1 MATQTTEPSYEPST
15 QGESHLWDH
24 VHVLLRRRRLVG
36 AVFAAIVALATLR
49 TLLTKP
55 VYEGTA
61 QLLIEKQNPNVL
73 NFQGVTEERAGTGID
88 DYYQTQYKLL
98 QSRSLAR
105 RVIEQLG
112 LLNDPEYGGPR
123 DKAQIDA
130 ILAQPP
136 GQSPELEG
144 AITAF
149 LLHTS
154 VQPIRNS
161 RLVNV
166 SVTSG
171 RADLAANTTNAL
183 ALLYI
188 QQSLDLR
195 FETSSEAGQWLG
207 TQIEEQRK
215 KAETADLRLQEL
227 KRQEGLVNIEERRTL
242 LDQRLK
248 ELGTALNERKTERL
262 QKEALWRQMA
272 SAPNPEE
279 LPGVMQS
286 GVVQSL
292 RIELASLE
300 RQQAQLLERYL
311 DQHPEV
317 VKVRNQIQDTRNKI
331 RGEAQRVVRAAEN
344 DYKAAAAQEASV
356 ASALESAKQETLQLG
371 VRAVSY
377 DTQKREVDA
386 ARQVL
391 DSLMS
396 RSKQTD
402 VASELKSTNIRVVD
416 AAVVPE
422 SPVRPKKLR
431 DIFLGILLG
440 AFLSVGAAFF
450 LEYLDN
456 TLKTPD
462 DVRLH
467 LGAPLLGVV
476 PELTEA
482 QHPNLVILN
491 NDLDQR
497 FVEGYRVIRTAL
509 NYSWSEPGSRIIT
522 VTSTAPGEGK
532 TLTAVN
538 LALTLAA
545 QEGRTLLIDAD
556 LRKPTTQSLVRA
568 RRTPGLSDVLVGK
581 AKASEAIQTK
591 LKETDLA
598 YLSSGTHV
606 PSPADLL
613 TNRTMRGLLEGLRK
627 FYDWIIVDTPPVGAV
642 SEPLILAPLTDGVVV
657 VTGAE
662 MVPRK
667 AVLHTLERIHD
678 TGARILGVVLN
689 RARVDKHSYYY
700 SHYYGHYYGSDY
712 GSQSHKSAGRN
723 QGAAASKTAG
733 DGKVARDGKVANING
748 TRARA

>member
-1 MATQTTEPSYEPST
+1 MTTPTTEPSYAPAP
-15 QGESHLWDH
+15 QGESHLWDY
-24 VHVLLRRRRLVG
+24 VYVLVRRRRVVV
-36 AVFAAIVALATLR
+36 AVFATIVALATLR

-73 NFQGVTEERAGTGID
+73 NFQGVTEERGGTGID

-105 RVIEQLG
+105 RVIENLN
-112 LLNDPEYGGPR
+112 LLSDPEYGGPR
-123 DKAQIDA
+123 DTTQIEA

-144 AITAF
+144 AISA
-149 LLHTS
+149 LLLRTS
-154 VQPIRNS
+154 VKPIRNS

-171 RADLAANTTNAL
+171 RPPLAATATNSL
-183 ALLYI
+183 AHLYI

-195 FETSSEAGQWLG
+195 SETSSEAGQWLG
-207 TQIEEQRK
+207 GQIDEQRK
-215 KAETADLRLQEL
+215 KAEAADQRLQTL

-272 SAPNPEE
+272 SAANPEE
-279 LPGVMQS
+279 LPEVMRS
-286 GVVQSL
+286 GFVQNL
-292 RIELASLE
+292 RIELANLE

-317 VKVRNQIQDTRNKI
+317 VKVRNQIQDTRGKI
-331 RGEAQRVVRAAEN
+331 RGEAQRVIRAAEN
-344 DYKAAAAQEASV
+344 DYKAAAAQENSV
-356 ASALESAKQETLQLG
+356 SSALESAKQEALQLAAK
-371 VRAVSY
+371 AVSY
-377 DTQKREVDA
+377 DSQKREVNA
-386 ARQVL
+386 ALQVL
-391 DSLMS
+391 DGLMS

-416 AAVVPE
+416 PAVVPDN
-422 SPVRPKKLR
+422 PIRPRKLR
-431 DIFLGILLG
+431 DIALGILLG
-440 AFLSVGAAFF
+440 AFLSIGLAFF

-462 DVRLH
+462 DVRQY

-476 PELTEA
+476 PELTGD
-482 QHPNLVILN
+482 QHPNLVVLN
-491 NDLDQR
+491 ADLDQR
-497 FVEGYRVIRTAL
+497 FIEGYRVVRTAL
-509 NYSWSEPGSRIIT
+509 NYSWSEPGARVIAI
-522 VTSTAPGEGK
+522 TSTAPGEGK

-556 LRKPTTQSLVRA
+556 LRKPTTHALVRGK
-568 RRTPGLSDVLVGK
+568 RSPGLSDILVGK
-581 AKASEAIQTK
+581 AKASEAIQQR
-591 LKETDLA
+591 LKDTTLS
-598 YLSSGTHV
+598 YLPSGTHV

-627 FYDWIIVDTPPVGAV
+627 FYDWIIIDTPPVGAV
-642 SEPLILAPLTDGVVV
+642 SEPLILAPMTDGVVV

-667 AVLHTLERIHD
+667 AVLHTLERLHD

-689 RARVDKHSYYY
+689 RAQVDKHSYYY
-700 SHYYGHYYGSDY
+700 SHYYGHYYGQYY
-712 GSQSHKSAGRN
+712 GNQPRKPSGR
-723 QGAAASKTAG
+723 AKRPADT
-733 DGKVARDGKVANING
+733 KVANIDG
-748 TRARA
+748 TRAPA

>member
-1 MATQTTEPSYEPST
+1 MATPTTEPSYEPAP
-15 QGESHLWDH
+15 QGESHLWDY
-24 VHVLLRRRRLVG
+24 VHVLLRRRRLLL
-36 AVFAAIVALATLR
+36 AVFATIVAFATLR

-55 VYEGTA
+55 VYQATA

-73 NFQGVTEERAGTGID
+73 NFQGVTQDNQGGWGID

-98 QSRSLAR
+98 QNRSLAH
-105 RVIEQLG
+105 RVIEHLN

-123 DKAQIDA
+123 EKAQVEA

-144 AITAF
+144 AISGFIGRT
-149 LLHTS
+149 T

-166 SVTSG
+166 SVISG
-171 RADLAANTTNAL
+171 RPELAASAANAL
-183 ALLYI
+183 ARLYI
-188 QQSLDLR
+188 QQSMDLR
-195 FETSSEAGQWLG
+195 FETSSEAGEWLG

-215 KAETADLRLQEL
+215 KAEEADQRLQDL

-248 ELGTALNERKTERL
+248 ELGSALNERKTERL

-272 SAPNPEE
+272 SAANPEE
-279 LPGVMQS
+279 LPEVMRS
-286 GVVQSL
+286 GLVQSL
-292 RIELASLE
+292 RIELANLE

-317 VKVRNQIQDTRNKI
+317 VKVKNQIQDTRGKI
-331 RGEAQRVVRAAEN
+331 RGEAQRVIRAAEN

-356 ASALESAKQETLQLG
+356 SSALESAKQETLQLG
-371 VRAVSY
+371 ARAVSY

-396 RSKQTD
+396 RAKQTD
-402 VASELKSTNIRVVD
+402 VESELKSTNIRIVD
-416 AAVVPE
+416 AAIVPRG
-422 SPVRPKKLR
+422 PIRPQTQR
-431 DIFLGILLG
+431 DIMLGILLG
-440 AFLSVGAAFF
+440 AFLSIGLAFF

-476 PELTEA
+476 PELTDDK
-482 QHPNLVILN
+482 HPNLVVLN
-491 NDLDQR
+491 TDLDQR
-497 FVEGYRVIRTAL
+497 FVEGYRVVRTAL
-509 NYSWSEPGSRIIT
+509 NYSWSEPGSRIIM

-545 QEGRTLLIDAD
+545 QEGRTLLVDAD
-556 LRKPTTQSLVRA
+556 LRKPTTQALVRGK
-568 RRTPGLSDVLVGK
+568 RTPGLSDILVGK
-581 AKASEAIQTK
+581 AKASEAIQAR
-591 LKETDLA
+591 LKDTDLS
-598 YLSSGTHV
+598 YLPSGAHA
-606 PSPADLL
+606 PSPADLF

-627 FYDWIIVDTPPVGAV
+627 FYDWIIIDTPPVGAV
-642 SEPLILAPLTDGVVV
+642 AEPLILAPLTDGVVV

-689 RARVDKHSYYY
+689 RAQVDKHSYYY
-700 SHYYGHYYGSDY
+700 SHYYGHYYGKYY
-712 GSQSHKSAGRN
+712 GRPSGKPSSRLPRPAGSR
-723 QGAAASKTAG
+723 AAS
-733 DGKVARDGKVANING
+733 DGKVSSIDE

>member
-1 MATQTTEPSYEPST
+1 MATQTSETSYEPA
-15 QGESHLWDH
+15 QAAESHLWDY
-24 VHVLLRRRRLVG
+24 VHVLLRRRRLIV
-36 AVFAAIVALATLR
+36 AVFAAIVVAATLR
-49 TLLTKP
+49 SFLTEP
-55 VYEGTA
+55 VYQGTA
-61 QLLIEKQNPNVL
+61 QLLIEREDPNVL
-73 NFQGVTEERAGTGID
+73 SFKGVTEERSGYGID

-105 RVIEQLG
+105 RVVEQLN

-123 DKAQIDA
+123 DKEQIDA
-130 ILAQPP
+130 ILTQPP
-136 GQSPELEG
+136 GQDPAMEG
-144 AITAF
+144 AISG
-149 LLHTS
+149 LLGRVT

-166 SVTSG
+166 SVSSG
-171 RADLAANTTNAL
+171 RPDLAATATNTL
-183 ALLYI
+183 AQLYI
-188 QQSLDLR
+188 RQSLDLR
-195 FETSSEAGQWLG
+195 SQTSSEAGQWLG
-207 TQIEEQRK
+207 AQIEEQRK
-215 KAETADLRLQEL
+215 KAEEADRKLQEV

-272 SAPNPEE
+272 RAPNPEE
-279 LPGVMQS
+279 LPEVMRS

-317 VKVRNQIQDTRNKI
+317 VKVRNQIQDTRTKI
-331 RGEAQRVVRAAEN
+331 RAEAQRVIRSAEN

-356 ASALESAKQETLQLG
+356 ASALESTKQEALQLG

-377 DTQKREVDA
+377 DTQKKEVDA

-396 RSKQTD
+396 RAKETD
-402 VASELKSTNIRVVD
+402 VAAELKSTNIRIVD
-416 AAVVPE
+416 PAVVPRG
-422 SPVRPKKLR
+422 PIRPRKMR
-431 DIFLGILLG
+431 DIALGILLG
-440 AFLSVGAAFF
+440 GFLSVGLAFF

-467 LGAPLLGVV
+467 LGTPLLGVV

-482 QHPNLVILN
+482 QYANLVVLN
-491 NDLDQR
+491 EALDQR
-497 FVEGYRVIRTAL
+497 FVEGYRVVRTAL
-509 NYSWSEPGSRIIT
+509 NYSWSEPGSRIVT

-556 LRKPTTQSLVRA
+556 LRKPTTQALVRG
-568 RRTPGLSDVLVGK
+568 RRIPGLSDVLVGK
-581 AKASEAIQTK
+581 AKASEAVQVK
-591 LKETDLA
+591 LKQSHLA
-598 YLSSGTHV
+598 YLPSGAHA
-606 PSPADLL
+606 PSPADIL
-613 TNRTMRGLLEGLRK
+613 TNRTMLGLLEGLRK
-627 FYDWIIVDTPPVGAV
+627 FYDWIVIDTPPVGAV
-642 SEPLILAPLTDGVVV
+642 AEPLILAPLTDGVVLV
-657 VTGAE
+657 AGAE

-667 AVLHTLERIHD
+667 AILNTLERIHD

-689 RARVDKHSYYY
+689 RAQVDKHSYYY
-700 SHYYGHYYGSDY
+700 SHYYGHYHGDYYGT
-712 GSQSHKSAGRN
+712 GRTRR
-723 QGAAASKTAG
+723 ASVS
-733 DGKVARDGKVANING
+733 KVTRIDEK
-748 TRARA
+748 RARA

>member
-1 MATQTTEPSYEPST
+1 MATPTTEPTYEPTS
-15 QGESHLWDH
+15 QGESHLWDY
-24 VHVLLRRRRLVG
+24 VHVLLRRRRLLL
-36 AVFAAIVALATLR
+36 AVFASIVALATLR

-55 VYEGTA
+55 VYEATA

-73 NFQGVTEERAGTGID
+73 NFQGVTEERGGSGID

-105 RVIEQLG
+105 RVIENLNLLG
-112 LLNDPEYGGPR
+112 DPEYGGPR
-123 DKAQIDA
+123 ERMQIDG

-136 GQSPELEG
+136 GQSPEMEG
-144 AITAF
+144 AINTF
-149 LLHTS
+149 LVRTT
-154 VQPIRNS
+154 VQPVRNS

-171 RADLAANTTNAL
+171 RPDLAASATNAL
-183 ALLYI
+183 AHLYI

-195 FETSSEAGQWLG
+195 SETSSEAGQWLG
-207 TQIEEQRK
+207 GQIDEQRK
-215 KAETADLRLQEL
+215 KAEAADRRLQDL

-272 SAPNPEE
+272 NAPNPEE
-279 LPGVMQS
+279 LPEVMRS
-286 GVVQSL
+286 GLIQNL
-292 RIELASLE
+292 RIELANLD

-317 VKVRNQIQDTRNKI
+317 LKVRNQIQDTRTKI
-331 RGEAQRVVRAAEN
+331 RAEAQHVIRAAEN

-356 ASALESAKQETLQLG
+356 ASALESAKQEALQLAS
-371 VRAVSY
+371 RAVTY
-377 DTQKREVDA
+377 DSQKREVDA
-386 ARQVL
+386 ALQVL
-391 DSLMS
+391 DGLMS

-416 AAVVPE
+416 AAVVPG
-422 SPVRPKKLR
+422 SPIRPKKIR
-431 DIFLGILLG
+431 DITLGILLG
-440 AFLSVGAAFF
+440 VFLSVGLAFF

-467 LGAPLLGVV
+467 LGAPLLGVI
-476 PELTEA
+476 PELTSDK
-482 QHPNLVILN
+482 HPNLVVLN
-491 NDLDQR
+491 TDLDQR
-497 FVEGYRVIRTAL
+497 FIEGYRVVRTAL
-509 NYSWSEPGSRIIT
+509 NYCWAEPGARIIMI
-522 VTSTAPGEGK
+522 TSTAPGEGK

-538 LALTLAA
+538 LALTLAS

-556 LRKPTTQSLVRA
+556 LRKPTTHALVRSK
-568 RRTPGLSDVLVGK
+568 RTPGLSDVLVGR
-581 AKASEAIQTK
+581 AKASEAIQQK
-591 LKETDLA
+591 LKDTHLA
-598 YLSSGTHV
+598 YLPSGTSA

-613 TNRTMRGLLEGLRK
+613 TNRTMRGLIEGLRK
-627 FYDWIIVDTPPVGAV
+627 FYDWIIIDTPPVGAV
-642 SEPLILAPLTDGVVV
+642 SEPLILAPLADGVVV

-667 AVLHTLERIHD
+667 AVLHTLERLHD

-689 RARVDKHSYYY
+689 RAQVDKHSYYY
-700 SHYYGHYYGSDY
+700 SHYYGHYYGEYY
-712 GSQSHKSAGRN
+712 GKPSGRTKR
-723 QGAAASKTAG
+723 APDSKVTSI
-733 DGKVARDGKVANING
+733 DEK
-748 TRARA
+748 RARA

>member
-1 MATQTTEPSYEPST
+1 MASPTTEPTYEAQP
-15 QGESHLWDH
+15 QNESHLWDY
-24 VHVLLRRRRLVG
+24 VHVLLRRRRLVL
-36 AVFAAIVALATLR
+36 AVFIAIVAAATLR
-49 TLLTKP
+49 SLLTTP
-55 VYEGTA
+55 VYQATA

-73 NFQGVTEERAGTGID
+73 NFQGVTQENQGWGID

-105 RVIEQLG
+105 RVIEHLN
-112 LLNDPEYGGPR
+112 LLNDPEFGGPR

-130 ILAQPP
+130 LLAQPP

-144 AITAF
+144 AIGGFIGSTA
-149 LLHTS
+149 

-166 SVTSG
+166 SVVSG
-171 RADLAANTTNAL
+171 RPEFAATAANAL
-183 ALLYI
+183 AQLYI

-195 FETSSEAGQWLG
+195 FETSSEAGEWLG

-215 KAETADLRLQEL
+215 KAEDADRRLQEL
-227 KRQEGLVNIEERRTL
+227 KRHEGLINIEERRTL

-262 QKEALWRQMA
+262 QKEALFRQMA
-272 SAPNPEE
+272 GATNPEE
-279 LPGVMQS
+279 LPEVMRS
-286 GVVQSL
+286 GVVQNL
-292 RIELASLE
+292 RIELANLE

-317 VKVRNQIQDTRNKI
+317 MKVKNQIQDTRSKL
-331 RGEAQRVVRAAEN
+331 RSEAQRVIRSAEN
-344 DYKAAAAQEASV
+344 DYKASAAQEASIS
-356 ASALESAKQETLQLG
+356 SALESSKQEALQLAS
-371 VRAVSY
+371 RAVTY
-377 DTQKREVDA
+377 DSQKREVDA
-386 ARQVL
+386 AKQVL

-396 RSKQTD
+396 RAKQTD
-402 VASELKSTNIRVVD
+402 VESELKSTNIRIVD
-416 AAVVPE
+416 PAVVPRG
-422 SPVRPKKLR
+422 PIRPRTQR
-431 DIFLGILLG
+431 DILLGILLG
-440 AFLSVGAAFF
+440 AFLSVGLAFF

-462 DVRLH
+462 DVRQH

-476 PELTEA
+476 PELTSDK
-482 QHPNLVILN
+482 HPNLVILN
-491 NDLDQR
+491 TDLDQR

-509 NYSWSEPGSRIIT
+509 NYSWSEPGARIIT
-522 VTSTAPGEGK
+522 VTSTGPGEGK

-556 LRKPTTQSLVRA
+556 LRKPTTHALVRG
-568 RRTPGLSDVLVGK
+568 RKNPGLSDILVGR
-581 AKASEAIQTK
+581 AKASQAIQQSLQGTN
-591 LKETDLA
+591 LS
-598 YLSSGTHV
+598 YLPSGTHA

-613 TNRTMRGLLEGLRK
+613 TNRTMKGLLEGLRK
-627 FYDWIIVDTPPVGAV
+627 FYDWIIIDTPPVGAV
-642 SEPLILAPLTDGVVV
+642 AEPLILAPLTDGVVV

-689 RARVDKHSYYY
+689 RAQVDKHSYYY
-700 SHYYGHYYGSDY
+700 SHYYGHYYGESY
-712 GSQSHKSAGRN
+712 GRSRATGRTRR
-723 QGAAASKTAG
+723 APDSKVT
-733 DGKVARDGKVANING
+733 NIDEK
-748 TRARA
+748 RARA